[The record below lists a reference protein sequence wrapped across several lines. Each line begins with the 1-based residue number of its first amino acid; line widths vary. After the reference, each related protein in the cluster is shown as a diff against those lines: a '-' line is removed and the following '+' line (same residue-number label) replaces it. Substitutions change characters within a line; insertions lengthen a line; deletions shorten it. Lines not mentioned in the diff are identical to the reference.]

1 MSSQLPNSPQPWM
14 STFSP
19 TNHKRRVVLGIDNG
33 VDGAIGVIDFD
44 TKEAIELIDIPSRHT
59 EWGMREI
66 DPYELRKELERLKDT
81 YHIIRAVIERLA
93 KQGGKKGKMGYTAIL
108 SMGCSQG
115 IVLSV
120 LELCA
125 ITIRWILSE
134 DWKPSIVGKG
144 AHKNVSRTVA
154 LQKFPNMRDKLQ
166 LIKDHNRAEALLI
179 GAYELE

>member
-1 MSSQLPNSPQPWM
+1 MSSQLPNNPQPWM

-19 TNHKRRVVLGIDNG
+19 TSKRRVVLGIDNG
-33 VDGAIGVIDFD
+33 VDGAISVLDFD
-44 TKEAIELIDIPSRHT
+44 TKEAIELLDIPSRHT

-66 DPYELRKELERLKDT
+66 DPFLLQKEIERLQEM
-81 YHIIRAVIERLA
+81 YHIVRAVIERLA

-115 IVLSV
+115 IVLAV

-134 DWKPSIVGKG
+134 EWKPSVVGRG
-144 AHKNVSRTVA
+144 AHKSVSRTVA
-154 LQKFPNMRDKLQ
+154 LQRFPNMRDKLDMV
-166 LIKDHNRAEALLI
+166 KHHNRAEALLI